1 MDWLCCYI
9 LLITI
14 LFVIRILVLTV
25 NFFFFKQKTAYEMRI
40 SDWSSDVCSSDL
52 FSLTSDRNRGNCGAA
67 RNADDGTG
75 DDSGSARYAC
85 CGLNCVIVVL
95 RLGRDSAALEPGY
108 VSASGK
114 GGARVEGLAGDG
126 EKHLFLFG
134 RIVRYRYV
142 ANSEARRGGKEWVGQ
157 V

>member
-1 MDWLCCYI
+1 
-9 LLITI
+9 
-14 LFVIRILVLTV
+14 
-25 NFFFFKQKTAYEMRI
+25 MRI

-52 FSLTSDRNRGNCGAA
+52 
-67 RNADDGTG
+67 GTG

-108 VSASGK
+108 VSASGT
-114 GGARVEGLAGDG
+114 GGARVAGLAGDG

-134 RIVRYRYV
+134 RIVRYRDV
-142 ANSEARRGGKEWVGQ
+142 ACGDGLLKFAPVVGDGA
-157 V
+157 

>member
-1 MDWLCCYI
+1 MRRQARSRHSVGVSWL
-9 LLITI
+9 
-14 LFVIRILVLTV
+14 R
-25 NFFFFKQKTAYEMRI
+25 
-40 SDWSSDVCSSDL
+40 S

-114 GGARVEGLAGDG
+114 GGARVDGLAGDG

-134 RIVRYRYV
+134 RIVRYRDV
-142 ANSEARRGGKEWVGQ
+142 ACGDGLLQFAPVVGDGA
-157 V
+157 